1 MNKEQ
6 METRIREQ
14 SQHLLDLAEKVI
26 ILESLFSIV
35 CVSIGTETDLYFAV
49 SGILFLLMFSI
60 WEFISDTQ
68 EQRRKN

>member
-26 ILESLFSIV
+26 ILERKVRNLTELRYSGATKKELRDYVNWHMSQRKPFGNKSSLV
-35 CVSIGTETDLYFAV
+35 E
-49 SGILFLLMFSI
+49 
-60 WEFISDTQ
+60 
-68 EQRRKN
+68 

>member
-26 ILESLFSIV
+26 ILERKVRNLTELRYSGATKKELRDYVNWHMSQRKPFSNKSSLV
-35 CVSIGTETDLYFAV
+35 E
-49 SGILFLLMFSI
+49 
-60 WEFISDTQ
+60 
-68 EQRRKN
+68 